1 LTQAIAATVNNR
13 KRAFSTPY
21 LPPTYAAQL
30 LTTSNSDNI
39 SNISGIGSNLNESLP
54 GITTASF
61 AGLEDSNV
69 SNLYFYNKSSSGRSS
84 FCVDEALWP
93 AGLAKPG
100 GGLQAVSDTNI
111 YTNLA
116 LGDDRYRLPAEFSA
130 NTSPDASMI
139 VQADQGNG
147 GEDLEE
153 AIDQFSP
160 LLYPTGINQSRSM
173 PIPISPSGSM
183 THSPTMIVPTGATNV
198 KQSPITSPVHKIYDI
213 SPSSTAYT
221 SFYSGSPDIQ
231 GSQLGTT
238 VTKRISFSYDPAFG
252 TSVNRLPLP
261 LPQQQQQQQQQP
273 LQQLMQD
280 NTMQFSSPVQA
291 AHKLST
297 ASVESAPA
305 AFLFATSP
313 MSTSIN
319 RCTHIY
325 SIHSKIF
332 VPLFLPL
339 AYLLNHKVYN
349 KATFADAL
357 QNVSETI
364 KSGPVT
370 LTVP

>member
-1 LTQAIAATVNNR
+1 MPAINNKTCIKNLRYHSTVSSLTQAIAATVNNR

-61 AGLEDSNV
+61 GGLEDSNV

-93 AGLAKPG
+93 AGLTKPG
-100 GGLQAVSDTNI
+100 GGVQAVSDTNI

-130 NTSPDASMI
+130 NTSPDASLI
-139 VQADQGNG
+139 VQADQGSG

-183 THSPTMIVPTGATNV
+183 TQPPAMMVPTGANNV

-221 SFYSGSPDIQ
+221 SFYSGSPDSQ

-261 LPQQQQQQQQQP
+261 PSQNRQQQQQP
-273 LQQLMQD
+273 LQQLTQE

-297 ASVESAPA
+297 TSVESAPA

-319 RCTHIY
+319 R
-325 SIHSKIF
+325 SVK
-332 VPLFLPL
+332 
-339 AYLLNHKVYN
+339 
-349 KATFADAL
+349 D
-357 QNVSETI
+357 
-364 KSGPVT
+364 KSD
-370 LTVP
+370 LHCI